1 MNTCSDIYIYIY
13 TYVYI
18 RILLYSGCIYMIVM
32 GSPATKLQ
40 IIKDTADQ
48 WNTQT
53 GILTTNLKVKMDFTL
68 PEFSATK
75 IVR

>member
-1 MNTCSDIYIYIY
+1 
-13 TYVYI
+13 
-18 RILLYSGCIYMIVM
+18 MIVM

-68 PEFSATK
+68 PEYSATK